1 MREMVEM
8 AYEFEHDFVVDASE
22 YIARFGDHSTDLA
35 TAFAA
40 TFAQSVP
47 DQSVPDQSVPDQS
60 VLVMAPVSAP

>member
-22 YIARFGDHSTDLA
+22 YVARFGDHSTDLA
-35 TAFAA
+35 TAFAD
-40 TFAQSVP
+40 TFA
-47 DQSVPDQSVPDQS
+47 DQSVPDQS